1 MTERYSDQKKDRILQ
16 NPLFDKIQNYLE
28 EASGTRKIVYVIAPY
43 VKASVLE
50 RLLENVDARIVVITS
65 WKAEDL
71 AHGASDVETYQVCER
86 FGARLYVNN
95 TIHLK
100 VYSIDFDDAILST
113 ANVSRRGLGVDTDN
127 PSVEC
132 ATLIHDLSENDRLY
146 LASIQKNAILVD
158 DDMYSWAKIWIS
170 KQEIVPAVVG
180 KHEIADMMYKKKSF
194 LISALPMSRTVE
206 EFVQCYLNIEK
217 NNTIEDTEMRN
228 CAFHDIANYSIP
240 IGLSADEFR
249 IKLKEAFFKH
259 PFIIKMDGFIENGEH
274 FGSIKAWIQDNCV
287 DVPVPSRRELT
298 ANVQVL
304 LKWFEDLGDG
314 LYVVDVPGRHSQRIY
329 KIKK

>member
-1 MTERYSDQKKDRILQ
+1 
-16 NPLFDKIQNYLE
+16 
-28 EASGTRKIVYVIAPY
+28 
-43 VKASVLE
+43 
-50 RLLENVDARIVVITS
+50 
-65 WKAEDL
+65 
-71 AHGASDVETYQVCER
+71 
-86 FGARLYVNN
+86 
-95 TIHLK
+95 
-100 VYSIDFDDAILST
+100 
-113 ANVSRRGLGVDTDN
+113 
-127 PSVEC
+127 
-132 ATLIHDLSENDRLY
+132 
-146 LASIQKNAILVD
+146 
-158 DDMYSWAKIWIS
+158 MYSWAKIWIS

-194 LISALPMSRTVE
+194 LISALPMSRTVD
-206 EFVQCYLNIEK
+206 EFAQCYLDIEK